1 MSVMSLPMKV
11 TVPEFAG
18 VTPQMVLTSVVLPA
32 PLGPINPSTSPLLMP
47 SVTSRSACRP
57 LKCRDTASRRR
68 ISDMLR
74 LPPEHARPPRKQ
86 AVRQEQQQHHDQH
99 AEHAAVDL
107 DVVAPDHFLEPE
119 IKECAANHAERRTE
133 PAHQR

>member
-1 MSVMSLPMKV
+1 MSWPRKV
-11 TVPEFAG
+11 TVPELAG
-18 VTPQMVLTSVVLPA
+18 VTPQIVLTSVVLPA

-74 LPPEHARPPRKQ
+74 LSPEHARSQRNQ
-86 AVRQEQQQHHDQH
+86 AVRQEQQHDQH
-99 AEHAAVDL
+99 AEHATMDL

-119 IKECAANHAERRTE
+119 IQERAADHAERRTE
-133 PAHQR
+133 PAHQRHHDR